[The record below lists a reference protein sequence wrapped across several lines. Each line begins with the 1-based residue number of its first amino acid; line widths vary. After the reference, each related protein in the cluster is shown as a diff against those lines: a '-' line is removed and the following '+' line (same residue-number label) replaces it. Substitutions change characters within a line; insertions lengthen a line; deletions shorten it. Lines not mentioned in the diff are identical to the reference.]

1 MNQDLNLTTKTKI
14 TIIIQWIV
22 MAILVMVMFTKCKQ
36 NSEESL
42 RLTNNEKIANDSI
55 IYFKNKINTLT
66 ASVGTYQ
73 LTQSEFEARFLQKDQ
88 KLKKITEEF
97 NKLQS
102 VLKFKAKASIDTVF
116 IPFNFPIEKS
126 DSTSEY
132 VTKKKDWFSFEYK
145 IDTAGIKLKN
155 ITSTIEV
162 VAVTGFKKNWFLGR
176 KTAITDVTSSTKGVV
191 IQNLSSAQIVVPK
204 AFYET
209 NIFLIATGFFI
220 KSLLPIK

>member
-1 MNQDLNLTTKTKI
+1 MNADLNLTTKTKI

-22 MAILVMVMFTKCKQ
+22 MAILIMVMFTKCKQ

-42 RLTNNEKIANDSI
+42 RMANNEKIANDSI
-55 IYFKNKINTLT
+55 TYFKNKINTLT
-66 ASVGTYQ
+66 ASVRTYQ

-88 KLKKITEEF
+88 KLKKITQEF

-102 VLKFKAKASIDTVF
+102 VLKFKANASIDTIF
-116 IPFNFPIEKS
+116 IPFNFPIVAS
-126 DSTSEY
+126 DSTEFK
-132 VTKKKDWFSFEYK
+132 TRKQDWFSFEYK
-145 IDTAGIKLKN
+145 IDTTGIKLKN

-162 VAVTGFKKNWFLGR
+162 FAVTGFKKNWFLGR